1 MTIERVLVADD
12 DALFCDFIAETLRR
26 RNIEVVKAENGIV
39 AASLISDKHFDM
51 IFIDLRMPGMTG
63 IEVLKKVKEIS
74 PHSVSVIITGFGS
87 IESAVEAMRLGAFNY
102 LIKPFTA
109 ETIDAI
115 IQKVNEHLELVSE
128 NEYLKEQVTKTGVSR
143 GKQVIVANP
152 AMKKILDDV
161 AKVAKSNASVFITG
175 ESGTGK
181 EVIAQEIHSQSLR
194 AGKPFIKVNCAAIPE
209 TLIESEFF
217 GHEKGSFTGAH
228 AKKLGRF
235 ELANGGTLMLDEVT
249 EVPLAVQAKLLRAI
263 QEQVFERVGGTKPV
277 KVDVRIISTSNR
289 DMKTVLE
296 NKILREDLF
305 YRLNVVP
312 IHLPPL
318 RERKDDIIPLAEFF
332 LSKICRENHREPI
345 TLTEKAK
352 NKLLNYS
359 WPGNVRELANIIE
372 RAVVMNTEKTMGPE
386 HLYVDG
392 SKDEVSEEG
401 SLNVPMGTSL
411 AELEKLL
418 IIETLEKNQQNKTK
432 TAEILGISQRTLRN
446 KLKEY
451 SIEE

>member
-1 MTIERVLVADD
+1 
-12 DALFCDFIAETLRR
+12 
-26 RNIEVVKAENGIV
+26 
-39 AASLISDKHFDM
+39 
-51 IFIDLRMPGMTG
+51 
-63 IEVLKKVKEIS
+63 LKKVKEIS
-74 PHSVSVIITGFGS
+74 PDSVSVIITGFGS

-161 AKVAKSNASVFITG
+161 AKVAKSNASVFVTG

-332 LSKICRENHREPI
+332 LSKICRENHRELI

-392 SKDEVSEEG
+392 SKDEIGEEG
-401 SLNVPMGTSL
+401 GLSVPMGTSL

-451 SIEE
+451 AIGD